1 MADDKQVLIIKNKQM
16 KKTILFLSL
25 IAIAGGAM
33 AQKVTTTS
41 AVVNFDATT
50 PKDALPKAEN
60 KTVIA
65 SLDKTTGTIMFEAA
79 VNNFAFSNPK
89 IQEHF
94 NGEKWLHSTEF
105 PKFTF
110 TGKIVKLSEVKF
122 NKNGSYTVDVSG
134 NLTVKGLS
142 KPVSTSATIVVKDG
156 AITTSSAFSIV
167 LADYGITG
175 GAIDGGKVAPEPKI
189 TVLASF

>member
-1 MADDKQVLIIKNKQM
+1 M
-16 KKTILFLSL
+16 KKTILFFSL
-25 IAIAGGAM
+25 IIFAGGVM

-41 AVVNFDATT
+41 AVIGFDATT

-60 KTVIA
+60 KAGIA
-65 SLDKTTGTIMFEAA
+65 SLDKTTGVIMFEAA

-94 NGEKWLHSTEF
+94 NGAAWLNSAAF

-110 TGKIVKLSEVKF
+110 TGKIDKLNKIKF
-122 NKNGSYTVDVSG
+122 NKNGVYDVTVSG
-134 NLTVKGLS
+134 NLTVKGIS
-142 KPVSTSATIVVKDG
+142 KPVSAKAKVTVTGTAVSAVSTL
-156 AITTSSAFSIV
+156 SIK

-175 GAIDGGKVAPEPKI
+175 QSIEAGKVATEPKV
-189 TVLASF
+189 TVSVSFL

>member
-1 MADDKQVLIIKNKQM
+1 M
-16 KKTILFLSL
+16 KKSILFLSL
-25 IAIAGGAM
+25 LTITGSVM

-41 AVVNFDATT
+41 AVVSFDATT

-65 SLDKTTGTIMFEAA
+65 SFDKTTGAVAFEAA

-94 NGEKWLHSTEF
+94 NAATWMNSASF

-110 TGKIVKLSEVKF
+110 AGTVDKISKVKF
-122 NKNGSYTVDVSG
+122 KKDGTYKVNVTG
-134 NLTVKGLS
+134 NLTVKGIA
-142 KPVSTSATIVVKDG
+142 KPVSAPATVTVAGGVISA
-156 AITTSSAFSIV
+156 AAAFSIK
-167 LADYGITG
+167 LKDYGITG
-175 GAIDGGKVAPEPKI
+175 APIDGGKVAEKPTI
-189 TVLASF
+189 TVTASFN

>member
-1 MADDKQVLIIKNKQM
+1 M
-16 KKTILFLSL
+16 KKTILFLSFL
-25 IAIAGGAM
+25 TITGSII

-65 SLDKTTGTIMFEAA
+65 SFDKTTGVVAFEAA

-94 NGEKWLHSTEF
+94 NGEQWMNSASF

-110 TGKIVKLSEVKF
+110 TGTVNKINKVKF
-122 NKNGSYTVDVSG
+122 KKDGTYKVNVIGS
-134 NLTVKGLS
+134 LTVKGIAQ
-142 KPVSTSATIVVKDG
+142 PVSAPATVTVTGGVISA
-156 AITTSSAFSIV
+156 SSTFSIK
-167 LADYGITG
+167 LKDYGITG
-175 GAIDGGKVAPEPKI
+175 AQIDGGKVAEKPTI
-189 TVLASF
+189 TVTASFN

>member
-1 MADDKQVLIIKNKQM
+1 M

-25 IAIAGGAM
+25 IAIAGSSM

-41 AVVNFDATT
+41 AVVGFDATT
-50 PKDALPKAEN
+50 PKDELPKAEN

-65 SLDKTTGTIMFEAA
+65 SLDKTTGAIMFEAA

-94 NGEKWLHSTEF
+94 NGDKWLNSVEF

-110 TGKIVKLSEVKF
+110 SGKIDKLSEVKF
-122 NKNGSYTVDVSG
+122 KKNGSYDVKISG
-134 NLTVKGLS
+134 NLTVKGIS
-142 KPVSTSATIVVKDG
+142 KPVSTTATIIIKDG
-156 AITTSSAFSIV
+156 TATASSAFSIV

-175 GAIDGGKVAPEPKI
+175 GSIDAGKVATEPKI
-189 TVLASF
+189 SVSATF